1 MAPRGRSVTLGID
14 IVAQDKGASRV
25 IAGQRREVAGLGE
38 ELQKTAAL
46 AGGGFAVFRG
56 FEGLED
62 AARSASSLTEA
73 QNTANQ
79 VFREADDL
87 VRDFARGAADSYG
100 QSERAALS
108 YSNTFGAILNNMG
121 LTRQES
127 ARTSVELLK
136 LGSDLAAA
144 WDTDVDD
151 ALAALQSG
159 LSGQTEPMRRYGV
172 ELTQNALKQDA
183 LNLGI
188 STSIEK
194 LDRRQK
200 AEVILASVMRQT
212 ADQQGQFNREIDGYN
227 QQQQIATAKA
237 ENAKAAFG
245 DGLVPVFT
253 KLQQL
258 IGGVSGA
265 FASLPKPLQDV
276 AAYAAAGGLAIG
288 AVTVAAGL
296 LVPAVVAGKA
306 SLIGLGVSAKAA
318 ALNLVLP
325 KAAIDGLGTSATKA
339 QGPIGGLITRIGAS
353 PIKFGAASAAAVVL
367 AGAWYDASQDA
378 KRLDENVNSLL
389 ASIEAGQTPLEAFN
403 EQLARTFA
411 GVEGGFKIE
420 GRESVFR
427 AWMKSIGADAEDV
440 SKAITGT
447 KEDWE
452 SFIVDIAKSAPPN
465 VYEALVGMRQAFEKA
480 EDQSAAL
487 EATNKALGVAND
499 DLAGSSDQVTAATER
514 QKSATER
521 LTEAV
526 KARYDAVQKEWDLNE
541 ARKDA
546 ARELAEAREAEAQ
559 AIADAERTSEV
570 YRDAQR
576 AVDDAL
582 RGVADAERGVR
593 DAREGQVD
601 ALNSVRDAQQRLN
614 EARREAVV
622 RLIDLH
628 QAAQEAATAEAGAV
642 LALERARKEAE
653 RTAASG
659 ADGLARR
666 EAQQKV
672 REAEDAL
679 SAARIDGKKATDEYA
694 LAERQ
699 GVEGAPDVVAAKKA
713 IVDAN
718 KAVRDANERV
728 ADSERS
734 VRDATERVAD
744 AQKAQRKV
752 AVDTAKAREEAS
764 RRVKE
769 AMFRE
774 AEAIADVSAETKG
787 ATQGVI
793 DHIAALSLLR
803 QTVAPGSQLYNDLSA
818 FMLLLSGA
826 LPGGQVAQGN
836 QSLANAEWEIAK
848 GASSSAPVR
857 GSNNVTIN
865 NTYVGTPKGQR
876 AAQEAA
882 SKKSAVDLL
891 RGN

>member
-1 MAPRGRSVTLGID
+1 MARKS
-14 IVAQDKGASRV
+14 
-25 IAGQRREVAGLGE
+25 AGLNIAITADAKQASATMKKLGQDVEQIGE
-38 ELQKTAAL
+38 TTKKARDAVGTLVGLYAGAKFFQGTVDEAASL
-46 AGGGFAVFRG
+46 A
-56 FEGLED
+56 
-62 AARSASSLTEA
+62 EA
-73 QNTANQ
+73 QNSVNV
-79 VFREADDL
+79 VFAEGSDI
-87 VRDFARGAADSYG
+87 VRQFASSSTDAFGI
-100 QSERAALS
+100 SERAALQAANGYGLLLTNMGVGKRQAAEWS
-108 YSNTFGAILNNMG
+108 TELVGLASDLAAFSDLPLDQALGALRSGLSGESEPLKAFGVRLTEAKVKAEAMAQGLYSGTGAISDQARAAATYAIILKDTTTAQGTYERESDGLKQQTQALTAEWQNAQAKLGAELIPAMKLATQVAGGMLDVWGALPGPVQASVLALGGVALVAPKIVSGFRSAVAASEMFRLGLMGVTQEGAGAANSIGALINRAGGLGTVMGVAGIAAVGFGAILYGWQDNAANSK
-121 LTRQES
+121 RRADE
-127 ARTSVELLK
+127 
-136 LGSDLAAA
+136 LAASI
-144 WDTDVDD
+144 D
-151 ALAALQSG
+151 AL
-159 LSGQTEPMRRYGV
+159 
-172 ELTQNALKQDA
+172 
-183 LNLGI
+183 
-188 STSIEK
+188 
-194 LDRRQK
+194 
-200 AEVILASVMRQT
+200 
-212 ADQQGQFNREIDGYN
+212 
-227 QQQQIATAKA
+227 
-237 ENAKAAFG
+237 
-245 DGLVPVFT
+245 
-253 KLQQL
+253 
-258 IGGVSGA
+258 
-265 FASLPKPLQDV
+265 
-276 AAYAAAGGLAIG
+276 
-288 AVTVAAGL
+288 
-296 LVPAVVAGKA
+296 
-306 SLIGLGVSAKAA
+306 
-318 ALNLVLP
+318 
-325 KAAIDGLGTSATKA
+325 
-339 QGPIGGLITRIGAS
+339 
-353 PIKFGAASAAAVVL
+353 SAAAEAAGRTVKEQFTAENLVDIWAKGKSGFESWGISL
-367 AGAWYDASQDA
+367 KDLEKGLTGTGEEYEAFVAKVRGAIDDPLQEVGVIAALGEQRKAFEGSTEQVEIAKKAKEELGLADKAGAGAA
-378 KRLDENVNSLL
+378 DEN
-389 ASIEAGQTPLEAFN
+389 
-403 EQLARTFA
+403 
-411 GVEGGFKIE
+411 
-420 GRESVFR
+420 
-427 AWMKSIGADAEDV
+427 
-440 SKAITGT
+440 
-447 KEDWE
+447 
-452 SFIVDIAKSAPPN
+452 
-465 VYEALVGMRQAFEKA
+465 
-480 EDQSAAL
+480 
-487 EATNKALGVAND
+487 
-499 DLAGSSDQVTAATER
+499 TAAIEQ

-521 LTEAV
+521 LTEAI

-679 SAARIDGKKATDEYA
+679 SAARIDGKKAADEYA

-699 GVEGAPDVVAAKKA
+699 GVEGAPGVVAAKKA

-793 DHIAALSLLR
+793 DHIAALLLLR

-818 FMLLLSGA
+818 FMMLLSGV

-857 GSNNVTIN
+857 GSNVTINNN
-865 NTYVGTPKGQR
+865 NTYVGTPKTQR